1 MTDPSARSM
10 VGNVVLGRYRIVA
23 PLARGGMGIIYL
35 GRLEGAAGFAK
46 PVVIKTVIP
55 EGNDSKRTVQLFVR
69 EARILSMLEHPSIVG
84 VLDFG
89 EVGADY
95 AMVLE
100 YVHGFHLGAWSRFM
114 NHTRGG
120 MPIAHAVEVM
130 LPVLDALDF
139 AHTLTRP
146 DGTPLGIV
154 HRDISPANIL
164 IDNQGHVKL
173 HDFGI
178 ARMADDEFKTQ
189 DGTFRGTLSYTA
201 PETLQGIAASPRSDL
216 YGCGVVLYQLI
227 SSKNPLKGN
236 TPSETL
242 NRVLT
247 HVPPSLRSLRAEVN
261 ERLDQVVSR
270 AIAKDPAHRFE
281 SAAELAAALR
291 GARDWAEA
299 RVNDELVRAIQSDFN
314 GPDMAQH
321 LELESLAVRD
331 KAWRAIVGPRAS
343 LSSAPPRPRGN
354 QDTTPASQPATTVAR
369 RSSFDLDVQATVQGL
384 PSDALLEVARM
395 GSSEARLAAAD
406 EPTRSQPTRRAADA
420 APSAEPSPAPARRKV
435 PLMLVGAA
443 CTLVLGGAAF
453 LAFGAKREPAP
464 PRFLLIEKQPA
475 SSSSSEVARQAQN
488 GEDNS
493 ASAPVIALSTLQQ
506 EPAPHAATSV
516 RSPSPGAGGGGLSSA
531 FQRQQGRIVGCFRSN
546 PSDFSDQPLT
556 VRFKIDGSGAVQSAE
571 LSPAALSNS
580 ALGACILGVA
590 HSTHFP
596 GTGAAV
602 SFAIPITAVRK

>member
-1 MTDPSARSM
+1 MM
-10 VGNVVLGRYRIVA
+10 GNVVLGRYRIVA

-55 EGNDSKRTVQLFVR
+55 EGNDSKGTVQLFVR

-89 EVGADY
+89 EVGTDY
-95 AMVLE
+95 VMVLE

-120 MPIAHAVEVM
+120 MPSAHAVEVM
-130 LPVLDALDF
+130 LPVLDALNF

-201 PETLQGIAASPRSDL
+201 PETLQGIAASPCSDL

-227 SSKNPLKGN
+227 AGTNPFKGN

-242 NRVLT
+242 NRVLS
-247 HVPPSLRSLRAEVN
+247 HVPPSLRSLRKEVN
-261 ERLDQVVSR
+261 EQLDRVVSR
-270 AIAKDPAHRFE
+270 AIAKDPAQRFE

-291 GARDWAEA
+291 AARDWSEA
-299 RVNDELVRAIQSDFN
+299 HANEELVRAIQSDFN
-314 GPDMAQH
+314 GPDIAQH
-321 LELESLAVRD
+321 LELEPLAVRD
-331 KAWRAIVGPRAS
+331 NAWRAVVGPRAS
-343 LSSAPPRPRGN
+343 LSTVPPPRPAGN
-354 QDTTPASQPATTVAR
+354 QETNRKSQPVTTVAR
-369 RSSFDLDVQATVQGL
+369 RSSVDLDVQATIQGL
-384 PSDALLEVARM
+384 PSNALLELART
-395 GSSEARLAAAD
+395 GSSEARLVAPD
-406 EPTRSQPTRRAADA
+406 EPTRSERARRPANA
-420 APSAEPSPAPARRKV
+420 APSAERSPEPARRKL
-435 PLMLVGAA
+435 PLMLMGAA
-443 CTLVLGGAAF
+443 CMLVLGGAAF
-453 LAFGAKREPAP
+453 LALGAKREPAP
-464 PRFLLIEKQPA
+464 PRFLLIEKLAAP
-475 SSSSSEVARQAQN
+475 SSSSEVARPA
-488 GEDNS
+488 S
-493 ASAPVIALSTLQQ
+493 ASAPVSALSAVQPEQ
-506 EPAPHAATSV
+506 APHAAASA
-516 RSPSPGAGGGGLSSA
+516 RSASPGAATGGGTLSSA
-531 FQRQQGRIVGCFRSN
+531 FQRQQGRVLGCFRSN
-546 PSDFSDQPLT
+546 PGDFSNQPLT

-571 LSPAALSNS
+571 LSPAGLSNS
-580 ALGACILGVA
+580 ALGVCILGVA
-590 HSTHFP
+590 RSTHFP